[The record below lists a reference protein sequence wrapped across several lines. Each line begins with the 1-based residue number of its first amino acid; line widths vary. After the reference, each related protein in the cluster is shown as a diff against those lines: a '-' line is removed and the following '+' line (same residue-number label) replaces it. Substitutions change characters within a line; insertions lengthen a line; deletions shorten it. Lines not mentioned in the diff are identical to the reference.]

1 MKYMGQISGG
11 NLVYAAMLA
20 AGIGLVW
27 ALSWFPTQDGPAHIY
42 NLVILHDLLNGG
54 KEWGNFFTFKLSAVP
69 NLGFNLL
76 SYPLLHFFPPL
87 VVEKIFVSLYILL
100 MGICV
105 PVFMKTFKRPVFPLS
120 YLVFPVIFNFTLLM
134 GFYSYVIAVP
144 LFILAFSM
152 AWKIRGD
159 SASCRFACFN
169 LAGFA
174 LFYLHLIPFVFFLIS
189 LYAIAMAEL
198 PGVKAKMAG
207 LAKLSFL
214 VSPCILQLA
223 LYLQRGRGIR
233 IADFSYLFSRGRNVE
248 LINDLISFSTVN
260 YSPMQILPANLLS
273 FAFLFFLLLFIYE
286 KLRGK
291 REVIP
296 AGEKA
301 IFYLLAALTI
311 TYFLAPS
318 HFGGGSFFNQRLPWV
333 IFIVA
338 LPLLRIPDSPLLRRF
353 SLAVIAGAV
362 GLNFAVNAFLM
373 QQQSGKVDKY
383 VNGLGAGLPKG
394 AFVMTFK
401 TKDEWSRI
409 DVLMHAASYYG
420 IFGGCVDVGNYATSF
435 DYFPVRFKRTL
446 PAFPPP
452 AQIDY
457 KPESIN
463 WADYPSIQYLIGWEL
478 DEVEMKE
485 LGRYYRLIRQDA
497 PLFIWQRKEPGGH
510 VGSAVSENHGKLL

>member
-1 MKYMGQISGG
+1 MKCIGRINAGE
-11 NLVYAAMLA
+11 LIYAAMLA

-27 ALSWFPTQDGPAHIY
+27 ALPWFPTQDGPAHIY

-54 KEWGNFFTFKLSAVP
+54 KEWGNFFTYRLSAVP

-76 SYPLLHFFPPL
+76 SYPLMHFFPPL

-105 PVFMKTFKRPVFPLS
+105 PVFMKTFERAVYPLS
-120 YLVFPVIFNFTLLM
+120 FLVFPIVFNFTLLM

-152 AWKIRGD
+152 AWNIREK
-159 SASCRFACFN
+159 SAACRFACFN

-189 LYAIAMAEL
+189 LYAIVMAEM
-198 PGVKAKMAG
+198 PGIKTKMAG
-207 LAKLSFL
+207 LAKLSFM

-223 LYLQRGRGIR
+223 LYLQHGKRIT
-233 IADFSYLFSRGRNVE
+233 IADFSYLISMERNVE
-248 LINDLISFSTVN
+248 LIRDLISFSTVT
-260 YSPMQILPANLLS
+260 YSPLQFLPANLLS
-273 FAFLFFLLLFIYE
+273 FAFLFFLLVFVFE
-286 KLRGK
+286 KMRGK
-291 REVIP
+291 RQQFP

-301 IFYLLAALTI
+301 IFYLLSALTI
-311 TYFLAPS
+311 IYYLAPS

-333 IFIVA
+333 MFMVA
-338 LPLLRIPDSPLLRRF
+338 LPLLRIPDSSLLRGF
-353 SLAVIAGAV
+353 SLAVVAGIV

-383 VNGLGAGLPKG
+383 VSGLAAGLPKG
-394 AFVMTFK
+394 AFVMTYK
-401 TKDEWSRI
+401 TKEEWSRI

-420 IFGGCVDVGNYATSF
+420 IFNGCVDIGNYATSF
-435 DYFPVRFKRTL
+435 DYFPVHFKRTL

-457 KPESIN
+457 KPKSID
-463 WADYPSIQYLIGWEL
+463 WAEYPPIQYVIGWEIDEL
-478 DEVEMKE
+478 DMKL
-485 LGRYYRLIRQDA
+485 LGRFYRLIRQDA
-497 PLFIWQRKEPGGH
+497 PLSIWQRREPDRFA
-510 VGSAVSENHGKLL
+510 GSAISENHGKLL